1 MARLKYFKH
10 ATRTSTLAPLLLISA
25 KITITDDRRGQ
36 QPRGETCES
45 TTCEKQRVRN
55 VVRYDTK
62 GGTAFPTRC
71 SRTVTETL
79 RPRRSNGTR
88 IQR

>member
-36 QPRGETCES
+36 QPRSETCES
-45 TTCEKQRVRN
+45 TTYEKQRVRN

-62 GGTAFPTRC
+62 GLPDTMQ
-71 SRTVTETL
+71 
-79 RPRRSNGTR
+79 SNR
-88 IQR
+88 DRNFAAPPI